1 MKKDSGF
8 TWKLGMFVA
17 AGLALFV
24 IAIYVIGKQKNI
36 FGSTFRLKAEFKTV
50 SGLKVGNNV
59 RFSGINIGTV
69 DEIKLITDT
78 SVMVDLLIKKEFQQF
93 IKTDAL
99 ASIGSDGLMGD
110 KVLTIFSGTSQSPN
124 NISSVKDNDQIGSR
138 AAIEMEDVM
147 KSLKSSVDNAGII
160 TEQIAQFSVKMN
172 NGDGALSKLISD
184 KEFSSSLQSTLV
196 NLESSSNEFAQFTA
210 KMNDGKGALSK
221 MVSDEGF
228 ANSLDST
235 MSNIQGATKGLDENM
250 EALQHNFLLRGF
262 FNKKQKAEAKK
273 LADAEKKKA
282 LIKKNELKK
291 AADAQK
297 KLDSINPVIIVK
309 DSTLH

>member
-1 MKKDSGF
+1 MKKNSGF
-8 TWKLGMFVA
+8 TWKLGMFVT

-24 IAIYVIGKQKNI
+24 ITIYVVGKQKNI

-50 SGLKVGNNV
+50 SGLKVGNNI

-69 DEIKLITDT
+69 DDIKLITDT

-110 KVLTIFSGTSQSPN
+110 KVLTIFSVTSQSPN

-147 KSLKSSVDNAGII
+147 SSLKASVDNAGII

-172 NGDGALSKLISD
+172 SGDGALSKLISD

-196 NLESSSNEFAQFTA
+196 NLQSSSNEFAQFTA

-262 FNKKQKAEAKK
+262 FNKKQKEEAKK

-297 KLDSINPVIIVK
+297 KLDSIIPVIIVK